1 MRILLPPPIETPPP
15 PQSFF
20 QDFILL
26 FKNQFRVS
34 WNKFRHRPKSAM
46 LLYALLIFFIVA
58 FISSMGYLA
67 YGALGSISYEVVEG
81 FLSLLFLGGLVGQIF
96 FGITA
101 AFAALYMSEDL
112 ELLFIAPVSLKAVF
126 AVKSLS
132 VIASNFL
139 TALLFVF
146 LPGLFYGLFFQA
158 GPAFYILVLLVGL
171 GLMIIGTAI
180 AELLNLVVMRI
191 VPPHRSKEAVGFIG
205 ALAGIMIALFF
216 QIPNLILGRE
226 EQFDMT
232 SWLTG
237 NEQVLN
243 LMHLFPWGWGS
254 QALVAGM
261 SGDFLVGLGWSLLL
275 IAVGVGLF
283 LLAFNLL
290 EQGFRRGFISLSQG
304 EGGRRRTKSRKRALP
319 DQVTPGQTSAR
330 TSRTTLQGRADTTL
344 QGIFSLL
351 HEEPVGQ
358 TSPLAGMWAVAKKDL
373 LYLKRDTREWFGYLT
388 PLIIMAFFIAQY
400 LFVRTPGSES
410 SLVTVFIMYTI
421 MFSGNMAL
429 LSFGREGESDWL
441 LNSVPLGGWPVVLGK
456 LLAAV
461 LPTLV
466 LMEALLVGTAL
477 AIGLST
483 TMILALAFG
492 AIFLSLGSSAIG
504 LFYSIN
510 YSRFNP
516 ENPQQRISPGA
527 SMFMYLVNMIFV
539 LLLALGILYVFR
551 PVELVAVLQAL
562 PPVTYEGGFWSG
574 VLYVL
579 YLLSRPI
586 LWPTWARLIIGIPVT
601 AAIWAVMF
609 FGFMAATVRQSRKGF
624 RVEIVTTKKKQ
635 KTRKKK

>member
-26 FKNQFRVS
+26 LKNQFRVS
-34 WNKFRHRPKSAM
+34 WNKFRHRPKSAI
-46 LLYALLIFFIVA
+46 LLYALLIFFIAA
-58 FISSMGYLA
+58 FISSMGFLA
-67 YGALGSISYEVVEG
+67 YGAMGSISHEVVEG

-146 LPGLFYGLFFQA
+146 LPGIFYGLFFQA

-180 AELLNLVVMRI
+180 AELLNLIVMRI

-216 QIPNLILGRE
+216 QIPNLILGRG

-237 NEQVLN
+237 NEQILN

-261 SGDFLVGLGWSLLL
+261 SGKFLVGLGWSLLL
-275 IAVGVGLF
+275 LAVGIGLF

-319 DQVTPGQTSAR
+319 DQITPER
-330 TSRTTLQGRADTTL
+330 TSRAALQGRADTNL
-344 QGIFSLL
+344 KRVFSILN
-351 HEEPVGQ
+351 EEPIGK
-358 TSPLAGMWAVAKKDL
+358 TSPLRGMWAVAQKDL

-492 AIFLSLGSSAIG
+492 AIFLSMGSSAIG

-527 SMFMYLVNMIFV
+527 SMFMYLVNMVFV

-551 PVELVAVLQAL
+551 PVELVAVLEGL

-574 VLYVL
+574 VLYAL
-579 YLLSRPI
+579 YLLTRPL

-609 FGFMAATVRQSRKGF
+609 FGFMAATVRESRKGF
-624 RVEIVTTKKKQ
+624 RVEIVTTKKKSK
-635 KTRKKK
+635 KTRKR